1 MRGTA
6 VKSALSGF
14 AVSARKMK
22 ATFDSHEAFLKTIP
36 RPLFSHSSDGDV
48 LIGAMKILLIEDD
61 LDLGNG
67 VRIAL
72 DDQGMDV
79 VWVRQLDDA
88 VRHLQSDVNDLVLLD
103 LGLPDGDGISLL
115 TRLRRERSGL
125 PVIIMSARDTLGD
138 RLRGLDS
145 GADDYLVK
153 PFELAELISRVRA
166 LARRSFGF
174 DGETLELRGLSL
186 HAPTRRVSVN
196 GEAVELTASEY
207 TLLKTLMMRSDRVV
221 TRRILEDLA
230 LPGGQSN
237 ASNTLDVHMANLRR
251 KIGDGYIRTV
261 RGVGYVID
269 QQPLRN

>member
-1 MRGTA
+1 MPLQPFFTIGCSN
-6 VKSALSGF
+6 SATDKTG
-14 AVSARKMK
+14 
-22 ATFDSHEAFLKTIP
+22 SHRRVTSDRELKRIP
-36 RPLFSHSSDGDV
+36 ERIS
-48 LIGAMKILLIEDD
+48 MKILLIEDD

-72 DDQGMDV
+72 SDQGIDV

-88 VRHLQSDVNDLVLLD
+88 ARHLDSDTCDLVLLD
-103 LGLPDGDGISLL
+103 LALPDGDGLHLL
-115 TRLRRERSGL
+115 SRLRRERLGM
-125 PVIIMSARDTLGD
+125 PVIILSARDSVED

-153 PFELAELISRVRA
+153 PFVLAELLSRVRA

-174 DGETLELRGLSL
+174 DGETMELRGLSL
-186 HAPTRRVSVN
+186 HAPTRRVSVQ
-196 GEAVELTASEY
+196 GRPVELTASEY
-207 TLLKTLMMRSDRVV
+207 TLLKTLLMRTDRVV
-221 TRRILEDLA
+221 TRRILEEQA

-237 ASNTLDVHMANLRR
+237 ASNTLDVHMTNLRR

-269 QQPLRN
+269 QQAESGSAKK